1 MALEAELSC
10 PVCTDVFRDPVLLSC
25 GHSFCRQCINDH
37 WTSSSSRNCPVC
49 RQVSPQEPVH
59 NLCLRNTCET
69 YLREQST
76 RKEREEEHECQIHG
90 ERIELFCQTDEEAIC
105 AACKKHEH
113 KWHKTQ
119 KLQQAVRQRKGKLKA
134 ALRSAEKSLVSLQ
147 KGTARDPKISR
158 YIQIQAQHTE
168 RKIRME
174 FETLHQFLRKE
185 EESRI
190 TALNEEENKKRGK
203 MERRIQ
209 GGILSLSDRVKELE
223 EGIEDD
229 DISFL
234 QNYHGLMDRSDH
246 TLPDQELSSETL
258 IDVPK
263 HLGNLK
269 YQVWEKMKD
278 ICPYYPVILNPNAA
292 PPDISVSDD
301 LTSVTSCFHQQ
312 DEPNPLPLHSKR
324 MVLGSVGYA
333 DGVHTWDIEVGDS
346 NHWSLGVCF
355 GLEGKP
361 TTQPLTPENGF
372 WGLRRDGDS
381 YTLMTAGMSRLHM
394 EVNAKV
400 VRVKLVYCYEFLQD
414 MMQLKRWRKVSFS
427 DASSN
432 SLIAEFAR
440 VPSKKKLFPF
450 VIPEDQAVPLR
461 VVPANVTLTVEQK
474 LSFLEINRFSLLLVC
489 FGIVV
494 VILMILLGKSDRQG
508 R

>member
-76 RKEREEEHECQIHG
+76 RKERDEEHECQIHG

-190 TALNEEENKKRGK
+190 TALNEEENEKRGK

-229 DISFL
+229 DIPFL
-234 QNYHGLMDRSDH
+234 QVD
-246 TLPDQELSSETL
+246 
-258 IDVPK
+258 
-263 HLGNLK
+263 
-269 YQVWEKMKD
+269 
-278 ICPYYPVILNPNAA
+278 PVILNPNAA
-292 PPDISVSDD
+292 PPDIPVSDD

-312 DEPNPLPLHSKR
+312 DEPNPLPLHSNR

-333 DGVHTWDIEVGDS
+333 EGFHAWDIEVGDS

-381 YTLMTAGMSRLHM
+381 YELMTAGMSRLHM

-427 DASSN
+427 DASSD

-474 LSFLEINRFSLLLVC
+474 LSLLEINRFSLLLFC

-494 VILMILLGKSDRQG
+494 VILMSLLGKSDRQG

>member
-1 MALEAELSC
+1 MALEDELSC

-49 RQVSPQEPVH
+49 RQGSPQEPVS

-76 RKEREEEHECQIHG
+76 RKERDEEHECPIHG
-90 ERIELFCQTDEEAIC
+90 EKIELFCQTDEEAIC
-105 AACKKHEH
+105 AVCKKQEH
-113 KWHKTQ
+113 RWHQTQ
-119 KLQQAVRQRKGKLKA
+119 KLQQTVQQRKAKLKA
-134 ALRSAEKSLVSLQ
+134 ALRSAEKSLVSLH

-158 YIQIQAQHTE
+158 YIQFQAQHTE

-190 TALNEEENKKRGK
+190 TALNEEENEKRAK

-209 GGILSLSDRVKELE
+209 GGVLSLSDRVKELK
-223 EGIEDD
+223 EGIGDD
-229 DISFL
+229 DITFL
-234 QNYHGLMDRSDH
+234 QNYHRIMDRSDH
-246 TLPDQELSSETL
+246 TLPDQELSSEAL
-258 IDVPK
+258 IDVST

-278 ICPYYPVILNPNAA
+278 ICSYYPVILNPSAA

-312 DEPNPLPLHSKR
+312 DEGNPLPLHSNR
-324 MVLGSVGYA
+324 MVLASVGYA
-333 DGVHTWDIEVGDS
+333 DGAHAWDVEVGDS
-346 NHWSLGVCF
+346 HRWSLGVCF

-361 TTQPLTPENGF
+361 ATQPLTPENGF
-372 WGLRRDGDS
+372 WGLRRNGDA
-381 YTLMTAGMSRLHM
+381 YELMTAGMSRLNM

-400 VRVKLVYCYEFLQD
+400 VRVKIVYCHEFLQD

-427 DASSN
+427 DASSD

-440 VPSKKKLFPF
+440 VPLKKKLFPF

-474 LSFLEINRFSLLLVC
+474 ISLLEIHRFSFLLFC
-489 FGIVV
+489 FCIVV
-494 VILMILLGKSDRQG
+494 FVFMSLLGKSDHQG

>member
-1 MALEAELSC
+1 MALEDELSC
-10 PVCTDVFRDPVLLSC
+10 PVCTELFRDPVLLSC
-25 GHSFCRQCINDH
+25 GHSFCRQCINAH

-49 RQVSPQEPVH
+49 RQVSPQEPVS
-59 NLCLRNTCET
+59 NLSLRNTCES
-69 YLREQST
+69 YLREKNK
-76 RKEREEEHECQIHG
+76 KEEKDGEHECLIHG
-90 ERIELFCQTDEEAIC
+90 EKIELFCQTDEEAIC
-105 AACKKHEH
+105 ATCKEHEH
-113 KWHKTQ
+113 RWHQTQ

-134 ALRSAEKSLVSLQ
+134 ALRSAEKSLVSLK

-158 YIQIQAQHTE
+158 YIQV
-168 RKIRME
+168 
-174 FETLHQFLRKE
+174 ETLHQFLRKE

-190 TALNEEENKKRGK
+190 AALNEEEKEKRGK
-203 MERRIQ
+203 MERIIQ

-229 DISFL
+229 DITFL
-234 QNYHGLMDRSDH
+234 QNYHGIMDRTDY

-269 YQVWEKMKD
+269 YQAWEKMKD
-278 ICPYYPVILNPNAA
+278 ICSYYPVILNSNAA

-301 LTSVTSCFHQQ
+301 LTSVTSCVHQQ
-312 DEPNPLPLHSKR
+312 DEPNPLHLHRNR

-333 DGVHTWDIEVGDS
+333 DGVHAWDIEVGDS
-346 NHWSLGVCF
+346 HHWSLGVCF

-381 YTLMTAGMSRLHM
+381 YELMTAGMSRLNTSLNP
-394 EVNAKV
+394 VV
-400 VRVKLVYCYEFLQD
+400 VRVKLVYCYECLQD
-414 MMQLKRWRKVSFS
+414 TMQLKRWRKVSFS
-427 DASSN
+427 DPSSD

-440 VPSKKKLFPF
+440 VPLEKKLFPF

-461 VVPANVTLTVEQK
+461 FVPANVTLTVEQK
-474 LSFLEINRFSLLLVC
+474 ISLLERNRVPFLFVC
-489 FGIVV
+489 FGFFMF
-494 VILMILLGKSDRQG
+494 ILMTLLGKSDQQG